1 MLRKRIITAVL
12 LLCILV
18 PAVLSSNRIFF
29 VLVSGILVCAAAWEW
44 ALLSGFPGITAIF
57 FGLGFGAVCAGLWM
71 SGVVF
76 ASLAWLWLGIG
87 AVWVLLA
94 SWLLRVGSDR
104 WLVVPR
110 GIRLAGGL
118 VGLCAAWLALVQA
131 RAIGV
136 NFLFSVLALVWVA
149 DIAAYFSGRL
159 LGSRFIARRLAPRIS
174 PGKTWEGV
182 IGAFVV
188 VMAVAFSWR
197 SLDSG
202 QGLQSQSLYSHL
214 GAVGHWFLALSVVF
228 LTTMSV
234 AGDLLESLFKRAA
247 GVKDSSGLLP
257 GHGGVLDR
265 IDALLP
271 VLPLA
276 MLLCSN

>member
-1 MLRKRIITAVL
+1 MLKQRIITAVL

-18 PAVLSSNRIFF
+18 PAVLSSNRLFF
-29 VLVSGILVCAAAWEW
+29 VLVSGILVCGAAWEW
-44 ALLSGFPGITAIF
+44 ARLCGFSGLYAVFSGIC
-57 FGLGFGAVCAGLWM
+57 FGVVCAGLWM
-71 SGVVF
+71 TGVVF
-76 ASLAWLWLGIG
+76 ASLAWLWMGVG
-87 AVWVLLA
+87 TAWVLGA
-94 SWLLRVGSDR
+94 TWLLRVGSDR

-131 RAIGV
+131 RVTGV

-182 IGAFVV
+182 FGAFVV

-197 SLDSG
+197 SLDSW
-202 QGLQSQSLYSHL
+202 QGLGSQSLYSHL
-214 GAVGHWFLALSVVF
+214 GAVSPWFLAL
-228 LTTMSV
+228 
-234 AGDLLESLFKRAA
+234 
-247 GVKDSSGLLP
+247 
-257 GHGGVLDR
+257 
-265 IDALLP
+265 
-271 VLPLA
+271 
-276 MLLCSN
+276 